1 MAEQDEKQKQVQGSN
16 EQPKQEKKSAPE
28 SAVWELPNSVMAA
41 MPTPPPH
48 PDAPNSVMREM
59 MDPQMLSDA
68 SGADRFSAGYISGT
82 PNSVMREMEIL
93 PDKDYSSIHSHSNSL
108 NILQRESRNP
118 YFLEDVAFFGKDGG
132 SSPFPA
138 HELSHTVRRESAPD
152 RITLSVSSS
161 IIQRDPEDEDEKPD
175 PKPGST
181 SEKSVKSEPFKGL
194 SVMVDEKW
202 TDAKAAEAMI
212 RSANEEA
219 RRNSPTTSTTV
230 HEEDPNVPPESQHG
244 GEVLRDSTTG
254 LWVERAGEDLFAY
267 IVGQWLAAREQDSPP
282 KEGSR
287 DELSGR
293 DLSKNLLAPKDS
305 SLSGGERIEEEEI
318 EGSDEQNDQRSAL
331 PDPLRVFG
339 TGRRWRMSR
348 TAITDEQID
357 DMVALYKDY
366 TRRNHIPTVFP
377 TSAKIVAEPVN
388 NALSAANNAVE
399 RAPQMDGGSSS
410 HSPDSSPSSRSS
422 SPDSGTKN
430 LDLAQDLI
438 AEEGSD
444 LISDRD
450 PDLEPER
457 VPGVLP
463 YGRYRDQGDRWK
475 NQKRHLGNASIAQ
488 NIGMGASA
496 FGRQGV
502 LLNNYKY
509 HVHQSAKDNLPIWDE
524 SKWKLPTS
532 GNPVKDS
539 NGNIVSSGEFN
550 PYVNYVAPIAG
561 TALGAFGVG
570 TGIAGMVHGIHDTVR
585 QRQNVAAGASRWD
598 AAQSGLD
605 AVAATS
611 STMSS
616 AWGMAQSIGSI
627 GHAATSTFG
636 DAAHAIPGLG
646 IITGTASAA
655 SGTIQ
660 AIRGRKTRSELN
672 AANRLLNFV
681 ELQQEVANSS
691 SEAEDPNQL
700 RDQDKLRM
708 IMKQG
713 HKTAVF
719 NMWSGG
725 LKAVSGGLTAASGIA
740 SLAGAAP
747 VAAGIQGVTAVL
759 NIART
764 IFERVY
770 KSKMRNSIVAEEF
783 NINWDKEMKVVRKMI
798 EFYNPKFGIRDKD
811 VRRVILKAH
820 GSNDAT
826 RTAAYNTIKL
836 NRAQYLIN
844 TATSKG
850 NPFRKVAD
858 MVIEA
863 MGVHKIN
870 GKDYAA
876 GAAKLLAE
884 KLG

>member
-1 MAEQDEKQKQVQGSN
+1 MAQQDEKQKQVQGSN
-16 EQPKQEKKSAPE
+16 EQPEQEKKSAPE

-41 MPTPPPH
+41 MPTPPPP

-68 SGADRFSAGYISGT
+68 SGADRFSARYISGT

-202 TDAKAAEAMI
+202 TDAKAAETMI

-244 GEVLRDSTTG
+244 GEVLRDSITG
-254 LWVERAGEDLFAY
+254 LWVERAGQDLFVY
-267 IVGQWLAAREQDSPP
+267 IDGEWLAAKEQDSPP
-282 KEGSR
+282 KGSG
-287 DELSGR
+287 DDLSGR
-293 DLSKNLLAPKDS
+293 DLSEHKLDPTEK
-305 SLSGGERIEEEEI
+305 SLSGGNEIAEELSG
-318 EGSDEQNDQRSAL
+318 GSEQQTDSSSDL
-331 PDPLRVFG
+331 PPFNEVFG
-339 TGRRWRMSR
+339 SGNRWRFFSKELTQR
-348 TAITDEQID
+348 QILGL
-357 DMVALYKDY
+357 VAYYKAY
-366 TRRNHIPTVFP
+366 LAHHRIHIEFP
-377 TSAKIVAEPVN
+377 TSPNIVAKPIDSAL
-388 NALSAANNAVE
+388 NAAKDAVE
-399 RAPQMDGGSSS
+399 DVSGGADQVDEGSSS
-410 HSPDSSPSSRSS
+410 HLSDSSPSSRSS
-422 SPDSGTKN
+422 SPEPGADRSG
-430 LDLAQDLI
+430 LI
-438 AEEGSD
+438 
-444 LISDRD
+444 
-450 PDLEPER
+450 PDLEAEQ
-457 VPGVLP
+457 VPVVLP

-636 DAAHAIPGLG
+636 DAAHAIPGLSIVTG
-646 IITGTASAA
+646 AANAVSGTA
-655 SGTIQ
+655 Q

-672 AANRLLNFV
+672 AAKTMLDNIASQPINPSPHGQLTD
-681 ELQQEVANSS
+681 QE
-691 SEAEDPNQL
+691 
-700 RDQDKLRM
+700 KLWM

-713 HKTAVF
+713 QKTATF

-725 LKAVSGGLTAASGIA
+725 LKAISGGLTAASGIA

-747 VAAGIQGVTAVL
+747 VAAGIQGVVAVL
-759 NIART
+759 NIARS
-764 IFERVY
+764 IFEKVY

-783 NINWDKEMKVVRKMI
+783 NIDWKNEMKYVYDMLKEKAPSFKV
-798 EFYNPKFGIRDKD
+798 RDKD

-820 GSNDAT
+820 GSDAAT